1 MKFDIQVIRLIR
13 QDKTRQDKTPTK
25 VAEVRA
31 EGHLR
36 FARVPQPQTSVDRVS
51 VPSRERERELVTDR

>member
-1 MKFDIQVIRLIR
+1 MDRSP
-13 QDKTRQDKTPTK
+13 PTK